1 MREIKFRAW
10 DTAKKIMYSA
20 GELGKDELCLNPDGR
35 GFVNVSSADQRF
47 SQYMRHIVPLQYTGL
62 KDSKGKEIYEEDII
76 HTDDFSY
83 GIFNAVVRWNE
94 EEGMFA
100 IRTFSPS
107 PKQIK
112 MPNREW
118 DRKHPPCGSDGCL
131 YAMWY
136 TPIGNQK
143 GLEVIGNIHENP
155 ELLEP

>member
-1 MREIKFRAW
+1 MGEIKFRFW
-10 DTAKKIMYSA
+10 NKELKRMSKIY
-20 GELGKDELCLNPDGR
+20 GLGIIWESLVIEWGVFEWKNID
-35 GFVNVSSADQRF
+35 S
-47 SQYMRHIVPLQYTGL
+47 LQYTGL

-76 HTDDFSY
+76 QTDDFSY

-143 GLEVIGNIHENP
+143 GLEVIGNIYENP

>member
-1 MREIKFRAW
+1 MGEIKFRFW
-10 DTAKKIMYSA
+10 NKELKRMSKIY
-20 GELGKDELCLNPDGR
+20 GLGIIWESLVIEWGVFEWKNID
-35 GFVNVSSADQRF
+35 S
-47 SQYMRHIVPLQYTGL
+47 LQYTGL

-76 HTDDFSY
+76 QTDDFSY

>member
-1 MREIKFRAW
+1 MGEIKFRFW
-10 DTAKKIMYSA
+10 NKELKRMSKIY
-20 GELGKDELCLNPDGR
+20 GLGIIWESLVIEWGVFEWKNID
-35 GFVNVSSADQRF
+35 S
-47 SQYMRHIVPLQYTGL
+47 LQYTGL

-76 HTDDFSY
+76 QTDDFSY

-143 GLEVIGNIHENP
+143 GLEVIGNIYENP
-155 ELLEP
+155 DLLEH